1 MAKAV
6 KASSSSSLAGE
17 SRQPHLKDTY
27 RHVCVCAK
35 SADVI
40 KQTSQIEEEKVSS
53 LINAHRIYAFGQKL
67 TPRDSLRH
75 QTTFFLS
82 LSRTESNSNRFSHNC
97 VGCPFS

>member
-6 KASSSSSLAGE
+6 KASSSSMAGE

-40 KQTSQIEEEKVSS
+40 KQTSQIERKKSV
-53 LINAHRIYAFGQKL
+53 LF
-67 TPRDSLRH
+67 D
-75 QTTFFLS
+75 
-82 LSRTESNSNRFSHNC
+82 
-97 VGCPFS
+97 